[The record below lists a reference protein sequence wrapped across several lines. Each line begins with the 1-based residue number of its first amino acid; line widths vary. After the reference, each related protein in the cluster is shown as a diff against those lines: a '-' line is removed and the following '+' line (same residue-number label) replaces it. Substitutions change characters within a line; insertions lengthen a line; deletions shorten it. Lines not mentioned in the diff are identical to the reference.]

1 MEHKSLC
8 LYNFGVLDTLLS
20 CDETVQHHHHPD
32 VLRWMW
38 LEFQFPTITAYKDRH
53 MAAATAQRGDTEP
66 GIGGSTLSNAAAE
79 QLYLK
84 WMRRLNQWEE
94 HPVRFF
100 HRLRTKAAQLSNKEL
115 PTMTP
120 YWHAPVRTQAAFE
133 QLARRVVHVVAGN
146 RPPPYTFAWVTKEYP
161 VSVAAYYPAT
171 RTMTVHHWAIEHFRR
186 CDVAILILHEI
197 LGHHWQE
204 SVRPTQHSEA
214 AEGCAMRC
222 ERLGNSPI
230 WKDDGGA
237 VSSLAEA
244 VRDWELFRVL
254 RACVDLR
261 LHSRE
266 VKKVFPDPAVELW
279 TQYPVMGKHLADL
292 TSELH
297 RCASLPAQALGYV
310 LNRRQTT
317 YEGCLV

>member
-1 MEHKSLC
+1 M

-100 HRLRTKAAQLSNKEL
+100 HRLPDQSRAIVQQGTAHHDS
-115 PTMTP
+115 

-133 QLARRVVHVVAGN
+133 ELARRVVHVVAGN
-146 RPPPYTFAWVTKEYP
+146 RVP
-161 VSVAAYYPAT
+161 
-171 RTMTVHHWAIEHFRR
+171 
-186 CDVAILILHEI
+186 
-197 LGHHWQE
+197 
-204 SVRPTQHSEA
+204 RPTPL
-214 AEGCAMRC
+214 
-222 ERLGNSPI
+222 LG
-230 WKDDGGA
+230 
-237 VSSLAEA
+237 
-244 VRDWELFRVL
+244 
-254 RACVDLR
+254 
-261 LHSRE
+261 
-266 VKKVFPDPAVELW
+266 
-279 TQYPVMGKHLADL
+279 
-292 TSELH
+292 
-297 RCASLPAQALGYV
+297 
-310 LNRRQTT
+310 
-317 YEGCLV
+317 